1 MTTVLQLRG
10 VFKRFPGVQALKN
23 VDFECR
29 AGEVHAIVGEN
40 GSGKSTLL
48 AIASGALVPDSGT
61 VDICGQRLRQAR
73 PALARRMG
81 LSTVYQD
88 NSLVPDLSV
97 WQNLYLSAP
106 PEARPPYREALAWAR
121 EIVRQYGLTIDVRAT
136 VNDLP
141 LAERQF
147 LEVIKAL
154 VSKPKVLLLDEP
166 TTALGPGDVEHLHSI
181 IREVAAEGAGIVYVS
196 HRLPEVLRLAVRVT
210 VLRDGEHQGT
220 YPTEGLSQDEIIAL
234 MVGNPLEVEF
244 PEKAAP
250 GASGDSVVLS
260 VEQLSGGGFGPLDLT
275 IRHGEIVGIA
285 GAAGNGQREIL
296 RAIAG
301 FESSS
306 GRVACDGRRYRLNS
320 PTAALRAGVMLISG
334 DRAREAIF
342 PVLGVRHN
350 MTVQVLD
357 RFGKLGVL
365 AGNGER
371 AAASRLVRQLD
382 IVTPSLEQPIRLL
395 SGGNQQKAVMS
406 RGFLYPAK
414 LILIDEPTQ
423 GVDAK
428 ARLDIYRA
436 LRAKAQEGTAII
448 VNSSDALELAGLCD
462 RVLVVSRGQIVKELE
477 GQDLSEENIVSS
489 FTTSDARRVESR
501 PRNGETRAREVGR
514 LLSLPAV
521 KLPALPQILRQAP
534 ALLTAEWTP
543 LWVLVL
549 LILAI
554 GAYTAN
560 ESSSFASTLNM
571 RHLMLATI
579 PLAIVA
585 MAQLNVLLVGGFDIS
600 VGSVISLTVVVASY
614 LIGAGDATG
623 AIIVGAAGSIGIGF
637 LVGAINGALIRG
649 LLIAPVIAT
658 IATLSVVQGIALL
671 LRSIP
676 RGAISSDFINVM
688 THSIDFVPIAFILI
702 GVIAIAADIWL
713 HHSGSG
719 LVTRAVG
726 FREEAA
732 RRIGVPTGWIHIRA
746 YLLSGTMAAIG
757 GLFLGTQ
764 VGVGHPTVGANFTL
778 LSIAAAVLGGASL
791 FGGRGSFLGA
801 VLGALFL
808 ELTVNIL
815 PFLEINTAFG
825 LIAAGSLTLIA
836 ILLYSGTSIWS
847 RLTAVARTWEFP
859 FLRTSSA

>member
-10 VFKRFPGVQALKN
+10 VCKRFPGVQALNN
-23 VDFECR
+23 VDFECH

-106 PEARPPYREALAWAR
+106 PQARPRYRETVAWAR
-121 EIVRQYGLTIDVRAT
+121 EIVRQYGLTLDVRAT

-166 TTALGPGDVEHLHSI
+166 TTALGPGNVEHLHSI
-181 IREVAAEGAGIVYVS
+181 IREVAADGAGVVYVS
-196 HRLPEVLRLAVRVT
+196 HRLPEVLSLAGRVT

-220 YPTEGLSQDEIIAL
+220 YPTKGLSQDEIIAL

-250 GASGDSVVLS
+250 GANGDGAVLS
-260 VEQLSGGGFGPLDLT
+260 VEQLCGGSFGPLDLT
-275 IRHGEIVGIA
+275 VRRGEIVGIA
-285 GAAGNGQREIL
+285 GAAGNGQREIM
-296 RAIAG
+296 RAISG
-301 FESSS
+301 FEPSS

-320 PTAALRAGVMLISG
+320 PAAALRAGVMLISG

-342 PVLGVRHN
+342 PVLGLRHN
-350 MTVQVLD
+350 MTVQVLNQ
-357 RFGKLGVL
+357 FGRLGVL

-371 AAASRLVRQLD
+371 AAASSLVRQLE
-382 IVTPSLEQPIRLL
+382 IVTPSLEQPIRFL

-414 LILIDEPTQ
+414 VILVDQPTQ
-423 GVDAK
+423 GVDAR

-436 LRAKAQEGTAII
+436 LRAKAKEGTAII
-448 VNSSDALELAGLCD
+448 VNSTDALELAGLCD

-477 GQDLSEENIVSS
+477 GEGLSEENIVSS
-489 FTTSDARRVESR
+489 FTTSDARRVDTRLRTGEAR
-501 PRNGETRAREVGR
+501 PREAGR
-514 LLSLPAV
+514 RLSLPTV
-521 KLPALPQILRQAP
+521 RVPALPQIMRRAS

-600 VGSVISLTVVVASY
+600 VGSVMSLTVVAASY

-623 AIIVGAAGSIGIGF
+623 AIIVGVAGCIGIGV
-637 LVGAINGALIRG
+637 LVGAVNGALVRG

-688 THSIDFVPIAFILI
+688 THSIDFVPVAFII
-702 GVIAIAADIWL
+702 VGVTAIAADIWL

-732 RRIGVPTGWIHIRA
+732 RRIGAPTGWIHLRA

-808 ELTVNIL
+808 SLTVNIL

-836 ILLYSGTSIWS
+836 ILLYSGASIWG
-847 RLTAVARTWEFP
+847 RFAAVVRTWELP